1 MNKLKNSIC
10 VRNRNLG
17 ILVLGQIISL
27 FGSSIQRFALSLYV
41 LDMTGSGS
49 VFASILAFSM
59 VPIVLLA
66 PIAGV
71 IADRLDRKKVMV
83 VLDFMSAAVIAGYAL
98 LLFGGYNHVMF
109 VGILM
114 FLLSGISTIYQPAV
128 TSSIPD
134 LAAEHELMAANG
146 IVQQVSSLSNFLGP
160 IIAGVLYGLVGIQ
173 GVVWI
178 NGLSFFLS
186 AIMEL
191 FLKIPKKEAPITGRV
206 MAVFFSDIKESGTY
220 LRHDNPVI
228 FRMIFTS
235 GLYNL
240 FLVPVFS
247 VGAPYII
254 KINLGMS
261 NEVYGFAEGIIAMGM
276 ILGAMIVSMRPKAF
290 HIKKIYRVLYWSC
303 FSMLMMGV
311 CLIGPKMGG
320 RVRWFQTAGFT
331 LFAMSIMLVLG
342 IANVISAAFI
352 QREVPNHMLGKISAY
367 GLAFATL
374 CVPMGQLIFGALL
387 ELFSAHVAV
396 LVMISAVFTFGVTL
410 IVRWNVKQISDETE
424 DVIEKGRKSTK

>member
-1 MNKLKNSIC
+1 M
-10 VRNRNLG
+10 
-17 ILVLGQIISL
+17 LGQIISL

-71 IADRLDRKKVMV
+71 IADRMDRKKVMV
-83 VLDFMSAAVIAGYAL
+83 ILDFISAAVIVGYAVL
-98 LLFGGYNHVMF
+98 LLGGYNHVIF
-109 VGILM
+109 VAILM

-134 LAAEHELMAANG
+134 LAKENELLAANG

-160 IIAGVLYGLVGIQ
+160 IISGVLYGLVGIQ

-178 NGLSFFLS
+178 NGISFFLS
-186 AIMEL
+186 AVMEL
-191 FLKIPKKEAPITGRV
+191 FLKIPKKVVPSNGKV
-206 MAVFFSDIKESGTY
+206 VSVFVNDIKESGKY
-220 LRHDNPVI
+220 LKHENPVI
-228 FRMIFTS
+228 FRMIVTS

-254 KINLGMS
+254 KITLGMS
-261 NEVYGFAEGIIAMGM
+261 NEVYGVVEGVIAMGM

-290 HIKKIYRVLYWSC
+290 HIKTIYRVLYWSC
-303 FSMLMMGV
+303 VSMLMMGV
-311 CLIGPKMGG
+311 CLIGPKMEES
-320 RVRWFQTAGFT
+320 VRWLMTGGFT
-331 LFAMSIMLVLG
+331 IFAMTIMFVLG

-352 QREVPNHMLGKISAY
+352 QESVPNHMLGKISAY

-374 CVPMGQLIFGALL
+374 SVPLGQLIFGALL
-387 ELFSAHVAV
+387 ELMSEHVAI
-396 LVMISAVFTFGVTL
+396 LIMICAVFTFGVTL
-410 IVRWNVKQISDETE
+410 IVRWNVKQIPEE
-424 DVIEKGRKSTK
+424 VVDVIE

>member
-1 MNKLKNSIC
+1 MKNIKNNLC
-10 VRNRNLG
+10 IKNRNLG

-59 VPIVLLA
+59 IPIVLLA

-83 VLDFMSAAVIAGYAL
+83 ILDFISSAVIIGYAAL
-98 LLFGGYNHVMF
+98 LLGGYNHVMF

-134 LAAEHELMAANG
+134 LAKEDELLAANG

-160 IIAGVLYGLVGIQ
+160 IIAGVLYGLLGIQ
-173 GVVWI
+173 GVIWI
-178 NGLSFFLS
+178 NGISFFLS
-186 AIMEL
+186 AILEL
-191 FLKIPKKEAPITGRV
+191 FLKIPRKVAPTNGKIV
-206 MAVFFSDIKESGTY
+206 SVFLSDIKESGIY
-220 LRHDNPVI
+220 LKHENPVI

-254 KINLGMS
+254 KITLGMS
-261 NEVYGFAEGIIAMGM
+261 NEVYGLAEGVIAMGM

-290 HIKKIYRVLYWSC
+290 HIKTIHQVLYWSC

-311 CLIGPKMGG
+311 CLIAPKTEES
-320 RVRWFQTAGFT
+320 VRWLMTACFT
-331 LFAMSIMLVLG
+331 LFAMTIMLVLG

-352 QREVPNHMLGKISAY
+352 QKEVPNHMLGKISAY
-367 GLAFATL
+367 GLAFATF
-374 CVPMGQLIFGALL
+374 CVPLGQLIFGGLL
-387 ELFSAHVAV
+387 EVFSEHVAF

-410 IVRWNVKQISDETE
+410 IVRWNVKQIPEEVE
-424 DVIEKGRKSTK
+424 DVIE